1 MLLDLIPV
9 LFAQEE
15 TSSAAGDAIFDIVKV
30 VIAAL
35 KFGVGIWGIYC
46 IAWMWQ
52 HLGRRGFKRKTEE
65 REFVDQT
72 SAALD
77 RGAFDEAEQLAS
89 SPKVWLKAIPML
101 SRFAIQN
108 RHLSHAKLQH
118 LLAIRMDS
126 DVMAGVAE
134 SIATVNTC
142 IKTAPMLGLFGTV
155 VGMIQAFGK
164 IATQTSPDASKLSD
178 GIALALWATAGGLF
192 VAVTLLLLINPVI
205 IRKRRIED
213 ATIGGIQQIVTHL
226 DYGLSRT
233 GGANGHAGGGPAGAA
248 AALPG
253 RR

>member
-1 MLLDLIPV
+1 MLNLFPL
-9 LFAQEE
+9 LFAQDEA
-15 TSSAAGDAIFDIVKV
+15 SATAGDMIFEIAKYT
-30 VIAAL
+30 IAAL
-35 KFGVGIWGIYC
+35 KFGVGIWGLYC

-52 HLGRRGFKRKTEE
+52 HLGRRAFSRRAEE

-77 RGAFDEAEQLAS
+77 RGAFEEAEQLAS
-89 SPKVWLKAIPML
+89 APKVWLKGIPML

-134 SIATVNTC
+134 SVATVNTC

-164 IATQTSPDASKLSD
+164 IATQTSPDASKLSG

-192 VAVTLLLLINPVI
+192 VAVTLLLLINFVI
-205 IRKRRIED
+205 VRKRRVED

-226 DYGLSRT
+226 DYALSRT
-233 GGANGHAGGGPAGAA
+233 GGSNGHAGGGRGDGGV
-248 AALPG
+248 LSG

>member
-1 MLLDLIPV
+1 MLLNMIPV
-9 LFAQEE
+9 LFAQEDAS
-15 TSSAAGDAIFDIVKV
+15 TAGDAIFDVVKV
-30 VIAAL
+30 VIAVL
-35 KFGVGIWGIYC
+35 KFGVGIWGLYC

-52 HLGRRGFKRKTEE
+52 HLGRRSFKRRAEE
-65 REFVDQT
+65 REFVDQS

-89 SPKVWLKAIPML
+89 NPKVWLKAVPML

-134 SIATVNTC
+134 SVATVNTC

-164 IATQTSPDASKLSD
+164 IATQTSPDASKLSG

-192 VAVTLLLLINPVI
+192 VAVTLLLLINFVI
-205 IRKRRIED
+205 VRKRRVED

-226 DYGLSRT
+226 DYGMTRT
-233 GGANGHAGGGPAGAA
+233 GGSNGHAGGGRADAVA
-248 AALPG
+248 SS